1 MLRNEPI
8 ACPHAPDRKL
18 PLAAG
23 AFTSLCI
30 AIHEFNTQWWL
41 DPATGKPKDR
51 NVGEMI
57 ALMHSEL
64 SEALEAHRKNLMDD
78 KLPHFHG
85 IDVELVDCIIR
96 AMDLLGARHKAR
108 QDHLT
113 KLKPRDDSGS
123 VYTPSDFVAYTP
135 GDVLYDK
142 CHYNA
147 RRADHK
153 PSSRLDV
160 HGKKY

>member
-1 MLRNEPI
+1 MTLRNEPI
-8 ACPHAPDRKL
+8 ACPHDPDIKL
-18 PLAAG
+18 PIAAG
-23 AFTSLCI
+23 AFTSLCL
-30 AIHEFNTQWWL
+30 AIHQFNTQWWL
-41 DPATGKPKDR
+41 DPVTGKPKER

-78 KLPHFHG
+78 KLPHMHG

-96 AMDLLGARHKAR
+96 AMDLLGARYKLR
-108 QDHLT
+108 QQVEGHEN
-113 KLKPRDDSGS
+113 
-123 VYTPSDFVAYTP
+123 AYSP

-147 RRADHK
+147 RRIDHQ
-153 PSSRLDV
+153 PAHRLSE

>member
-1 MLRNEPI
+1 MTSRNEPI
-8 ACPHAPDRKL
+8 TCPHDDTRKL
-18 PLAAG
+18 PLPAG
-23 AFTSLCI
+23 AFTALCQV
-30 AIHEFNTQWWL
+30 IHEFNTQWWR
-41 DPATGKPKDR
+41 DPATGAPKDR

-78 KLPHFHG
+78 KLPQFHG

-96 AMDLLGARHKAR
+96 ACDLLGQRYQQRVIDKQGDPVR
-108 QDHLT
+108 V
-113 KLKPRDDSGS
+113 P
-123 VYTPSDFVAYTP
+123 PAYTP
-135 GDVLYDK
+135 GDILYDK

-147 RRADHK
+147 KRADHR
-153 PSSRLDV
+153 PASRLAD

>member
-1 MLRNEPI
+1 MTARNLPVPL
-8 ACPHAPDRKL
+8 PHKPERQL
-18 PLAAG
+18 PLPAG
-23 AFTSLCI
+23 AFTALCQV
-30 AIHEFNTQWWL
+30 IHEFNTQWWVN
-41 DPATGKPKDR
+41 PATGYPIDR

-78 KLPHFHG
+78 KLVHFHG
-85 IDVELVDCIIR
+85 IDVELIDCIIR
-96 AMDLLGARHKAR
+96 ACDLLGARYKDRTNSAVN
-108 QDHLT
+108 
-113 KLKPRDDSGS
+113 PDDAL
-123 VYTPSDFVAYTP
+123 AYTP

-147 RRADHK
+147 RRVDHS
-153 PSSRLDV
+153 PAHRLSE

>member
-1 MLRNEPI
+1 MTSNPRNEPI
-8 ACPHAPDRKL
+8 TCPHDNARKL
-18 PLAAG
+18 PVPAG
-23 AFTSLCI
+23 AFTALCQV
-30 AIHEFNTQWWL
+30 IHEFNTQWWR
-41 DPATGKPKDR
+41 DPATGEPKDR

-78 KLPHFHG
+78 KLPDFHG

-96 AMDLLGARHKAR
+96 ACDLLGYRYKMRLLVINEASAIY
-108 QDHLT
+108 
-113 KLKPRDDSGS
+113 S
-123 VYTPSDFVAYTP
+123 P

-147 RRADHK
+147 RRIDHK
-153 PSSRLDV
+153 PAHRLSE

>member
-1 MLRNEPI
+1 MTPRNEPI
-8 ACPHAPDRKL
+8 ACPHDATRKL
-18 PLAAG
+18 PLPAG
-23 AFTSLCI
+23 AFTALCQV
-30 AIHEFNTQWWL
+30 IHEFNTQWWR
-41 DPATGKPKDR
+41 DPATGLPKDR

-78 KLPHFHG
+78 KLPDFHG

-96 AMDLLGARHKAR
+96 ACDLLGYRYKQRLLQEEAN
-108 QDHLT
+108 
-113 KLKPRDDSGS
+113 
-123 VYTPSDFVAYTP
+123 YTSSSPTLAYSP

-147 RRADHK
+147 ARIDHK
-153 PSSRLDV
+153 PAHRLSE

>member
-30 AIHEFNTQWWL
+30 AIHEFNTQWWR
-41 DPATGKPKDR
+41 DPATGFPIDR

-85 IDVELVDCIIR
+85 IDVELIDCIIR
-96 AMDLLGARHKAR
+96 AMDLLGARYNGR
-108 QDHLT
+108 LSSSVN
-113 KLKPRDDSGS
+113 PDDAL
-123 VYTPSDFVAYTP
+123 AYTP

-153 PSSRLDV
+153 PANRLEA